1 MAGWSF
7 HGRAG
12 PLKRPC
18 GCLSLLRSLM
28 SGVRRAFCACTCP
41 QRTLPRLLSQPSCA
55 LPTPAGSPSHP
66 PAPVGAAGQ
75 LSTHLPLCARPST
88 HLSLCLS
95 VDLSSLRLPV
105 LLLTHPPACL
115 CFPSPLGAPVP
126 ASIICPCVCPAPTCR
141 PPVYTSVHLSIHLL
155 IRLSTPPS
163 CFRPS
168 PVCLFH
174 TSVGG
179 WCPCGAGKLTASGP
193 VRVWQ

>member
-7 HGRAG
+7 HGWAG

-18 GCLSLLRSLM
+18 GCLSLLRSRM
-28 SGVRRAFCACTCP
+28 SGVRRASCACTCP

-55 LPTPAGSPSHP
+55 LPTLQPLSVLPVSSPPICPSAPVHP
-66 PAPVGAAGQ
+66 PICPSVCPSICHLCAYPSFFSPTRSPVCVS
-75 LSTHLPLCARPST
+75 LLPSVLPSLRPSSVRVSVLPLPAAR
-88 HLSLCLS
+88 LS
-95 VDLSSLRLPV
+95 
-105 LLLTHPPACL
+105 
-115 CFPSPLGAPVP
+115 
-126 ASIICPCVCPAPTCR
+126 
-141 PPVYTSVHLSIHLL
+141 VYTSVHLSIHLL

-163 CFRPS
+163 CFHPS